1 MQGSY
6 NNNGLP
12 RPYYMKPNKKRLPYT
27 NLKEPIV
34 FFNNPKRK
42 LFGYL
47 IMFMLIGT
55 LMWWVSQDIKMKP
68 DPEYELAHLD
78 SGSSSSSSNINLN
91 NANNNNKNN
100 KINIDSKNNA
110 NLDNIVNAVGSKADK
125 ESENIDLAGNLAQGP
140 KGDKG
145 IGVVEAP
152 KGGIANEAPVVGNDE
167 DELVG
172 TGGKRGKNAGK
183 KGYKAAIGNADDKV
197 VAAKKPLKHGD
208 VDVDAESDIEDIAL
222 GNKIAKEGKAQQVM
236 EGN

>member
-12 RPYYMKPNKKRLPYT
+12 RPYYMKPNKKKLPYS

-42 LFGYL
+42 LMGYL
-47 IMFMLIGT
+47 VMFMLIGT
-55 LMWWVSQDIKMKP
+55 LMWWISQDIKIKP
-68 DPEYELAHLD
+68 DAEYELARHET
-78 SGSSSSSSNINLN
+78 SSSSSSNN
-91 NANNNNKNN
+91 NHQEKNNN

-125 ESENIDLAGNLAQGP
+125 ESENIDLAGNLAQGS
-140 KGDKG
+140 KGEKG

-152 KGGIANEAPVVGNDE
+152 KGGIANEAPIVGTDE

-172 TGGKRGKNAGK
+172 TGGNKAKNAGK
-183 KGYKAAIGNADDKV
+183 KGYKASIGNAEDNV
-197 VAAKKPLKHGD
+197 VAGKKASKNVEG
-208 VDVDAESDIEDIAL
+208 VDADSEDAAL
-222 GNKIAKEGKAQQVM
+222 ANKIANENNVQQVM
-236 EGN
+236 EEN

>member
-12 RPYYMKPNKKRLPYT
+12 RPYYMKPNKKKLPYS

-42 LFGYL
+42 LMGYL
-47 IMFMLIGT
+47 VMFMLIGT
-55 LMWWVSQDIKMKP
+55 LMWWISQDIKIKP
-68 DPEYELAHLD
+68 DPEYELARHET
-78 SGSSSSSSNINLN
+78 SSSSSSNN
-91 NANNNNKNN
+91 NHQEKNNN

-125 ESENIDLAGNLAQGP
+125 ESENIDLAGNLAQGS
-140 KGDKG
+140 KGEKG

-152 KGGIANEAPVVGNDE
+152 KGGIANEAPIVGTDE

-172 TGGKRGKNAGK
+172 TGGNKAKNAGK
-183 KGYKAAIGNADDKV
+183 KDTKLQSV
-197 VAAKKPLKHGD
+197 MLKIMLLLVKGFKN
-208 VDVDAESDIEDIAL
+208 VEGVDADSEDAAL
-222 GNKIAKEGKAQQVM
+222 ANKIANENNVQQVM
-236 EGN
+236 EEN